1 MCILTAAFFTRND
14 SRVSK
19 TRTRWYAERAICTAP
34 PDWAV
39 TLRQS
44 GSVLDIVIEH
54 ADVFHAKV
62 SLIGANGEYLHNK
75 FMRVSHK
82 QQEIEF
88 TSIPHFTQ
96 RNSRMMLPAVVLLIP
111 YATRVPRR
119 SGAMH
124 SAGVGERTRGEL
136 LLDAVQQAPVAGA
149 ARALVCEPLL
159 RVCSHNHGF
168 TSSTAGGTATSWK
181 HLF

>member
-1 MCILTAAFFTRND
+1 M
-14 SRVSK
+14 
-19 TRTRWYAERAICTAP
+19 
-34 PDWAV
+34 
-39 TLRQS
+39 
-44 GSVLDIVIEH
+44 DIVIEH

-136 LLDAVQQAPVAGA
+136 LLDAVQQAPVWPAQ
-149 ARALVCEPLL
+149 RALWSVNRSCEYVRTITASRAALL
-159 RVCSHNHGF
+159 GAQQHPG
-168 TSSTAGGTATSWK
+168 STFSD
-181 HLF
+181 

>member
-1 MCILTAAFFTRND
+1 MLFAQRLQTWP
-14 SRVSK
+14 V
-19 TRTRWYAERAICTAP
+19 P
-34 PDWAV
+34 
-39 TLRQS
+39 LRQS